1 MELEKLGE
9 VREAYKEC
17 KQLKER
23 IVELEHKRISP
34 RGAVYGSERV
44 QTSMK
49 GDIQPEGIAEVESL
63 LKLYNEKLKESCNLI
78 QEFEN
83 SLEKLSARERRLMR
97 YYYIDCMTWE
107 QICVEMHL
115 SWTNLHRVRKEAQR
129 KITEE

>member
-1 MELEKLGE
+1 MEFEKLGE

-49 GDIQPEGIAEVESL
+49 GDIQADGIAEVDRL
-63 LKLYNEKLKESCNLI
+63 LRLYNEKLKECCNLI

-83 SLEKLSARERRLMR
+83 SLEKLSTRERRLMR